1 MVRKYDIIRRQ
12 RFEYRTRISTPT
24 YRDLRCLIF
33 IYNHAVRISK
43 ELVSPKR
50 WANVVSTKA
59 PFLSKIGI
67 FAMRLETVQ
76 PADLS
81 LSTWTHFQLVMPT

>member
-1 MVRKYDIIRRQ
+1 M
-12 RFEYRTRISTPT
+12 
-24 YRDLRCLIF
+24 
-33 IYNHAVRISK
+33 
-43 ELVSPKR
+43 SPKR